1 MEERKNLIAL
11 FSQETIFVLRR
22 RRRTERGRKRD
33 GRTDGWLTL
42 VVRRPLRPHNVR
54 YVARRGGGGSG
65 DGTSRKRR
73 VSGEGAGGKQCGG
86 EEEGRRDGGR
96 GAGGRE
102 GRSLGMVRLPAPAPP
117 PPPWRRVCVFTKRN
131 LQLLPRF
138 RRTVSAM
145 PPRYALAAT
154 VAAKV
159 TEEEEEREAD
169 GRAGQKRRSDFAS
182 PLFPHPSHI
191 PHFLVTPG

>member
-102 GRSLGMVRLPAPAPP
+102 G
-117 PPPWRRVCVFTKRN
+117 
-131 LQLLPRF
+131 
-138 RRTVSAM
+138 
-145 PPRYALAAT
+145 ALSGHGAVAGAGAAT
-154 VAAKV
+154 
-159 TEEEEEREAD
+159 
-169 GRAGQKRRSDFAS
+169 AS
-182 PLFPHPSHI
+182 LEKSVCLYKEKFTA
-191 PHFLVTPG
+191 TP